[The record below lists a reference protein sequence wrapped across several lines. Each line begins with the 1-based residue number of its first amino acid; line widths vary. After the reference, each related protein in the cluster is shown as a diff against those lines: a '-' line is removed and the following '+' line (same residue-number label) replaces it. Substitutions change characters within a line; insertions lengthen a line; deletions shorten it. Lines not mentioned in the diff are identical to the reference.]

1 MSVRKKILIVD
12 DEVVIRNLLTRVLEL
27 DYDVIIA
34 EDGLS
39 GVDKA
44 GSEKP
49 DLVITDG
56 LLPKLHGFLACKA
69 IKQMNPAPKVILL
82 TGIYTKPTYKWEV
95 IDQYDADNVIT
106 KPAHPAEL
114 IASIEK
120 LLFEPGFKS
129 ASTGARQNDISHRE
143 WAR

>member
-1 MSVRKKILIVD
+1 MSVRKKILVVD

-44 GSEKP
+44 ASEKP

-95 IDQYDADNVIT
+95 IDQYDADDVIT
-106 KPAHPAEL
+106 KPARPAEL
-114 IASIEK
+114 IACIEK
-120 LLFEPGFKS
+120 HLCEPGFQS
-129 ASTGARQNDISHRE
+129 ASTGALHNDASRQE